1 MHEVYGSGLLLYPV
15 FCDAQGIQERLASYY
30 YGFRAWHFLHS
41 VPWSVE
47 QAAIDPLLKAAAT
60 LAPTSSK
67 RKKRLPYT
75 VEGACLTS
83 VFYSIAR
90 VGEFTGRTLT
100 SFDPTIHVTRSNMR
114 RVSDRN
120 GLQHTAFSLPRTK
133 SAPNGEDAFRSD
145 QNGLADPEQAL
156 NDHFASAFLKR
167 LHAVF
172 ASAKFDLLQSHDI
185 RIGAT
190 LEYLLRGVSF
200 DVVKST
206 GRWAGEAFTV
216 YLRKHAQI
224 YAG

>member
-75 VEGACLTS
+75 VEVLCIIHGHLDLILPLDA
-83 VFYSIAR
+83 A
-90 VGEFTGRTLT
+90 VGG
-100 SFDPTIHVTRSNMR
+100 VSN
-114 RVSDRN
+114 VSDRN
-120 GLQHTAFSLPRTK
+120 GLQQTAFSLPRTK

-156 NDHFASAFLKR
+156 NNHFASAFLKR

-172 ASAKFDLLQSHDI
+172 ALAKFDPLQSHDI

-206 GRWAGEAFTV
+206 GRWAGEAFAV
-216 YLRKHAQI
+216 YLCKHAQI